1 MNHPIM
7 TPVSFEAILISVV
20 PSFTEAVKQERALF
34 QAAHLADAEEAV
46 ADVNDL
52 LLSST
57 IPGEIAKWAPKMIA
71 TSLMM
76 PRALLL
82 AYSLPLGCSIPKLVL
97 RFVRP
102 KLVLRCSCQF
112 VLGLRVKLTRGAT

>member
-46 ADVNDL
+46 ALV
-52 LLSST
+52 
-57 IPGEIAKWAPKMIA
+57 AH
-71 TSLMM
+71 TSKYKPFCAF
-76 PRALLL
+76 PR
-82 AYSLPLGCSIPKLVL
+82 
-97 RFVRP
+97 
-102 KLVLRCSCQF
+102 
-112 VLGLRVKLTRGAT
+112 LGLRVRDR